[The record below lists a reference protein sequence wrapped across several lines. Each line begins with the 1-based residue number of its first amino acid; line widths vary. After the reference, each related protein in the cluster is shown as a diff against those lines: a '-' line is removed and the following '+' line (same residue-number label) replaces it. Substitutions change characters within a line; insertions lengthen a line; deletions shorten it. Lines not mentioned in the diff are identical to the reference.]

1 MFIVIFIL
9 QLIKSFLFTIL
20 KGEPTAYRHTYVTQ
34 GRVMEKLV
42 RLPTLARVG
51 IVYQDSVANVLQRVA
66 RLLVLV
72 ENSVSK

>member
-51 IVYQDSVANVLQRVA
+51 IVYQDSVANVLQQEARPAVQVA
-66 RLLVLV
+66 KCA
-72 ENSVSK
+72 SK